1 MNDPK
6 SFLTRWSRRKRA
18 AAANDEAKSFV
29 NEMQSSAASSP
40 ANAEGAV
47 ESERIAG
54 TVRQACDSAGLSS
67 AAVDS
72 VDPPFDPLS
81 VPRIESITAD
91 TDVRRFLAPGV
102 PPELTRAALRRA
114 WTADP
119 KIRDFV
125 GLADYDWD
133 FNTPGTMAG
142 FGSLEMTEDLCRVAA
157 SIIGRAPSPGEPDMM
172 AQAQPVRHEV
182 ENTELAGNAPIAGP
196 KSSGEAD
203 DLRQRAQESRS
214 APSQTRK
221 PDNSQLLVA
230 RQSHG
235 GALPK

>member
-6 SFLTRWSRRKRA
+6 SFLARWSHRKHA
-18 AAANDEAKSFV
+18 ATSTDEAKSFI

-40 ANAEGAV
+40 ANLEGAV
-47 ESERIAG
+47 GSERIAG
-54 TVRQACDSAGLSS
+54 TASQACDSAGLSS
-67 AAVDS
+67 TAADS
-72 VDPPFDPLS
+72 AYPPFDPLS
-81 VPRIESITAD
+81 VPPIESIAAD
-91 TDVRRFLAPGV
+91 TDIRGFLAPGV

-119 KIRDFV
+119 TIRNFV

-157 SIIGRAPSPGEPDMM
+157 SIIGRAPSPGESDMT

-182 ENTELAGNAPIAGP
+182 ENTELAGNVPIAAP
-196 KSSGEAD
+196 RSSGEAD
-203 DLRQRAQESRS
+203 DLRQRAQESRP
-214 APSQTRK
+214 ALTQK
-221 PDNSQLLVA
+221 PNNSQLLVA
-230 RQSHG
+230 HQSHG